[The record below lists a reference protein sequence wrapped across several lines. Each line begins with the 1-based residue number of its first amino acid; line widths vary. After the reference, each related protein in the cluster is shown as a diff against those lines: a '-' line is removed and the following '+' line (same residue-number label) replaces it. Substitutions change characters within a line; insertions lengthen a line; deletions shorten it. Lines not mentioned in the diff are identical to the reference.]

1 MNDFLNKFR
10 RWYINYY
17 VEINWFL
24 MGWLSMAAI
33 EAISREQYSTALID
47 IILIFANYSM
57 YRK

>member
-10 RWYINYY
+10 SWYINYY
-17 VEINWFL
+17 VEINWFII
-24 MGWLSMAAI
+24 GWLSMAAI

>member
-17 VEINWFL
+17 VEINWFII
-24 MGWLSMAAI
+24 GWLSMAAI